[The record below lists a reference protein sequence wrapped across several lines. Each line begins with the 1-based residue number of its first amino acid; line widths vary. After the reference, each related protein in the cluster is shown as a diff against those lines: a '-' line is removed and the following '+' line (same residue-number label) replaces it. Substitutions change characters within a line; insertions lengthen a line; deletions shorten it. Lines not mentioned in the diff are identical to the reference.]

1 RYFDIPAVLKGL
13 TSERMLNDPLP
24 LAILDQ
30 SNEKKII
37 TKVAQDWDEVDVRC
51 ISEILQSF
59 ELLTIDHINENSS
72 GDVSTPSN
80 KRKEDEC
87 DQMDMTS
94 TSKKLCTNII
104 KKEKTKTD

>member
-1 RYFDIPAVLKGL
+1 
-13 TSERMLNDPLP
+13 MLNDPLP

-37 TKVAQDWDEVDVRC
+37 TRVAHDWNEVDVRC

-59 ELLTIDHINENSS
+59 ELLAIDHINENSS
-72 GDVSTPSN
+72 EDVSTPSN

-104 KKEKTKTD
+104 KVEKTKTD